1 MPMVKVQL
9 QPAWCHNCHINR
21 SLWQLCV
28 LSPGILSILLPN
40 SSPAPPDSVAI
51 RVARLGR
58 SSGPTICPPVCGR
71 LPQWEE
77 ARVSGRGTLNG
88 TKTSTLFQTVSRC
101 LANRRQ
107 QFLGWKY
114 MRRERERER
123 IYIYTVYIYTYIYLA
138 IIYIYIRTIYI
149 SRLQALPAA
158 AVGIAS
164 FSQWCPSCL
173 SRNLRP
179 KSTKTKSGKALP
191 KITAVPRTGA
201 RDRPWRGECRW
212 PNKT

>member
-1 MPMVKVQL
+1 M
-9 QPAWCHNCHINR
+9 
-21 SLWQLCV
+21 
-28 LSPGILSILLPN
+28 
-40 SSPAPPDSVAI
+40 AI

-123 IYIYTVYIYTYIYLA
+123 IYIYIHIYLA
-138 IIYIYIRTIYI
+138 IIYIYVQYI

-201 RDRPWRGECRW
+201 RDRP
-212 PNKT
+212 

>member
-1 MPMVKVQL
+1 
-9 QPAWCHNCHINR
+9 
-21 SLWQLCV
+21 
-28 LSPGILSILLPN
+28 
-40 SSPAPPDSVAI
+40 VAI

-88 TKTSTLFQTVSRC
+88 TKASTLFQTVSRC

-114 MRRERERER
+114 MRRERENIYIYSIYIYISSYYI
-123 IYIYTVYIYTYIYLA
+123 IYIYTYNNIVQ
-138 IIYIYIRTIYI
+138 YI

-158 AVGIAS
+158 AAGIAS
-164 FSQWCPSCL
+164 LSKWCPSCL

-191 KITAVPRTGA
+191 KLTAVPRTGA
-201 RDRPWRGECRW
+201 RDRP
-212 PNKT
+212 